1 MSGGAGGAKK
11 ISKKNPTIQSSSR
24 LLLFSIYNS
33 PFSQSK
39 VSNKFIQCKSIRV
52 EGKTEARMT

>member
-33 PFSQSK
+33 PFPQLK
-39 VSNKFIQCKSIRV
+39 VSISNVNESENERRK
-52 EGKTEARMT
+52 GRMT

>member
-33 PFSQSK
+33 PFPQLK
-39 VSNKFIQCKSIRV
+39 VSISNVNESENKRRK
-52 EGKTEARMT
+52 GRMT